1 MEKAKDYARAQSVVL
16 LDDEGGGEGGEQE
29 DEIAPTNLSLLDP
42 VGKVLIETPVLG
54 KGCKHV
60 QCFDLGVFVSMNAY
74 PSARRWACPACERF
88 TAPGDLRV
96 SELFVKLLDEY
107 KRDAKGN
114 EAKGVNQ
121 VKLEAGR
128 GTWTLTG
135 GKVNSKKRKAR
146 SMGGEVEP
154 GGGGAAEVQKDM
166 EKEEQELERRLSLT
180 PPEPVNMIPAHEVIE
195 IDSD

>member
-1 MEKAKDYARAQSVVL
+1 MEKAKEYARAQSVVL
-16 LDDEGGGEGGEQE
+16 LDDEEGGEGGAQE
-29 DEIAPTNLSLLDP
+29 EEIAPTNLSLLDP

-54 KGCKHV
+54 KGCRHV

-96 SELFVKLLDEY
+96 SELFLKLLEEY
-107 KRDAKGN
+107 KKDAQGN
-114 EAKGVNQ
+114 EAKGANQ
-121 VKLEAGR
+121 VKLEAGQ
-128 GTWTLTG
+128 GTWALTG

-146 SMGGEVEP
+146 SMGGDVEGR
-154 GGGGAAEVQKDM
+154 GGSGKVARQEDM
-166 EKEEQELERRLSLT
+166 EKEEMELERRLSLT
-180 PPEPVNMIPAHEVIE
+180 PEPKKVPTHEVIE